1 MNPTNPEDEL
11 AQGRMALWLTP
22 DDIAFLSNEWRKIPD
37 NVDDETKERWARI
50 AFRAASALH
59 KAGVTYEPEFPKEDQ
74 KYRR

>member
-59 KAGVTYEPEFPKEDQ
+59 KAGVTYEPEFPEEDQ

>member
-22 DDIAFLSNEWRKIPD
+22 EDIAFLSNEWRKIPD
-37 NVDDETKERWARI
+37 NVSDQTKDRWARI

-59 KAGVTYEPEFPKEDQ
+59 KAGIKLAAEFPEQDE
-74 KYRR
+74 KYRL